1 MRTVELFAGAGG
13 ASLGILAAGFTEVR
27 AVEWNHEACETRRAA
42 GLRCDEGDVR
52 DPVHYEGVSADVVW
66 SSFPCQAWSTAGKR
80 LGKDD
85 PRNGWPWTVDVL
97 DQVRPRWFLG
107 ENVAGLTHH
116 RGGCERGR
124 CTDDCARL
132 YLEQTILRQLR
143 DRFAYVDYR
152 ILDCARYGV
161 PQNRERLI
169 LVAGPRPIEW
179 PRETHAPPSEL
190 RTVGLFGET
199 RKPWR
204 TVREALNL
212 GGAIVRESGVGA
224 EREPR
229 SVDEPAYTMRV
240 QHNGGGCGVSV
251 VEDPKHPHV
260 RPESPA
266 PTIRSGGSGHSSPPM
281 WLREDRGAG
290 MSDRHG
296 ARPDKS
302 IDEPSPVIRAGS
314 GGSGSRV
321 SLVVGVD
328 YQCPKPANG
337 PRTAKEWIGKVLSFA
352 PCDDACVICD
362 HCGEHRDN
370 HGRLPSVMRED
381 PSRGWEAHD
390 INEPS
395 PAVRA
400 GRPGGGL
407 GTRAASRPEL
417 LDRPSPTVTAVG
429 ECKGSGDGGNPQKMQ
444 RASDALFLGAG
455 IRRLT
460 PAECAILQD
469 FPPDHPWRGTKTSIY
484 AQIGN
489 SVPRS
494 LAYVLM
500 WAIRDADAALQEDQ
514 DQREV
519 RQPSSLRG
527 RVPPWQESR

>member
-1 MRTVELFAGAGG
+1 MRRAIELFAGAGG
-13 ASLGILAAGFTEVR
+13 ASLGILAAGYEEVR

-52 DPVHYEGVSADVVW
+52 DPVHYEGVGAIDLLW

-85 PRNGWPWTVDVL
+85 PRNGWPWTVNVL

-116 RGGCERGR
+116 RGACNGR
-124 CTDDCARL
+124 CEDNCARL
-132 YLEQTILRQLR
+132 YLEGTILRQLGE
-143 DRFAYVDYR
+143 RFAWVGWR
-152 ILDCARYGV
+152 ILDAARYGV

-179 PRETHAPPSEL
+179 PRETHAPPEEL
-190 RTVGLFGET
+190 RAVGLFGDG

-251 VEDPKHPHV
+251 VGIATAHKPGVRIDDRERVDLMDRPAWTVAADVGRNRGGAMQVIEDPKHPHA
-260 RPESPA
+260 RPELPA
-266 PTIRSGGSGHSSPPM
+266 PMIRSGGSGHSSPPM
-281 WLREDRGAG
+281 WLNQTIGSSQTSGRKGGRVPCE
-290 MSDRHG
+290 
-296 ARPDKS
+296 
-302 IDEPSPVIRAGS
+302 SPVDAPAPTVRANEGTGLTLNQTMPS
-314 GGSGSRV
+314 WDAWFGEHASRGGSWCEYARLAGHPED
-321 SLVVGVD
+321 GYHPD
-328 YQCPKPANG
+328 G
-337 PRTAKEWIGKVLSFA
+337 TPRRISPVPLPTWAKT
-352 PCDDACVICD
+352 
-362 HCGEHRDN
+362 
-370 HGRLPSVMRED
+370 
-381 PSRGWEAHD
+381 
-390 INEPS
+390 
-395 PAVRA
+395 
-400 GRPGGGL
+400 
-407 GTRAASRPEL
+407 TRAASRPEL

-469 FPPDHPWRGTKTSIY
+469 FPESHPWRGTKTSIY

-489 SVPRS
+489 
-494 LAYVLM
+494 A
-500 WAIRDADAALQEDQ
+500 
-514 DQREV
+514 
-519 RQPSSLRG
+519 
-527 RVPPWQESR
+527 VPPALARVMCEAVAKADR